1 MFKVLPGE
9 KTIRLHYANCKSYN
23 ADFDGDEMNAHFPQS
38 FLTRAEGYNIVSVNY
53 QYLVPK
59 DGTPLSGLI
68 QDHIVAATMLSYRGE
83 FFTKSDYQNLVF
95 GAISFTNKPI
105 KFLKPSIIKP
115 VNLWSGKQVISTII
129 LNLIPEDKHP
139 PTIKIASK
147 IKPSILISI
156 KPHEYTAGG
165 KIKPDELCES
175 QVIIR
180 NGELLV
186 GLFDKSNIGN
196 TSYGLI
202 HTSYELYGGEISTA
216 LLTAFARLANNY
228 LQSKCGFTLGI
239 YDILITKSSDRVRK
253 KLIKKSTKVGDEAV
267 AKAFNVVDVNNK
279 QALLNELQDAHTS
292 SNPVYLKM
300 LDSSFKSKNDETS
313 NSISK
318 ECLPAGLLKPFPY
331 NHLQMMIQSGAKGG
345 VVNALQI
352 SCLLGQIELEGKR
365 VPMMISGKTLPSF
378 KPYETSPKAGGFVT
392 GRFLTGICPQEFF
405 FHCMAGMCFSRLA
418 LNLEINF
425 SIFSTF

>member
-1 MFKVLPGE
+1 MAHRAKILPGE
-9 KTIRLHYANCKSYN
+9 RTLRLHYANCKSYN

-38 FLTRAEGYNIVSVNY
+38 FLTRAEGYGIVSVNY

-83 FFTKSDYQNLVF
+83 FFAKSDYQNLVF
-95 GAISFTNKPI
+95 NAISFTNKPI
-105 KFLKPSIIKP
+105 KFLRPAILKPT
-115 VNLWSGKQVISTII
+115 NLWSGKQVISTII
-129 LNLIPEDKHP
+129 LNLIPGDKNP
-139 PTIKIASK
+139 PTLKIASK
-147 IKPSILISI
+147 IKPSILIST
-156 KPHEYTAGG
+156 KARDDYTAGG
-165 KIKPDELCES
+165 RIKPDELCES

-180 NGELLV
+180 DGELLV
-186 GLFDKSNIGN
+186 GLFDKSSIGN

-202 HTSYELYGGEISTA
+202 HTCYELYGGEISTA

-228 LQSKCGFTLGI
+228 LQSRCGFTLGI
-239 YDILITKSSDRVRK
+239 YDILITKSSDRIRK
-253 KLIKKSTKVGDEAV
+253 KLIKKSTRVGDEAV
-267 AKAFNVVDVNNK
+267 AKAFNVVDASDK
-279 QALLNELQDAHTS
+279 EALANELQDAHTS

-318 ECLPAGLLKPFPY
+318 ECLPAGLKKSFPY

-378 KPYETSPKAGGFVT
+378 KT
-392 GRFLTGICPQEFF
+392 I
-405 FHCMAGMCFSRLA
+405 
-418 LNLEINF
+418 
-425 SIFSTF
+425 